1 MKKTK
6 IKAIQNTRN
15 EVVKNMSTTNLEKT
29 TQIFTDYLLHKGR
42 KPSTIKRYMYDV
54 EHFLTWLETT
64 DRVIDEEIWE
74 SLNKKDFKEFFHYL
88 KEERHYSDKTIHR
101 IYIALNRLY
110 ESLDLPSPIES
121 VIQIDQPDRS
131 LRDKDFISSKEE
143 KRLKEVVSSLANLT
157 DKQEATRPMLLER
170 NLSIIILLLDYGL
183 SLQELVSLQ
192 MKHIHFENNTI
203 SIPESSKINRTI
215 DLKEEDKLH
224 LYHYYK
230 TIPEPVRPKYHS
242 NDPLFVAFDY
252 TRGTYHWSYDDDAPK
267 FLTEISVQKMI
278 RLEVKRANLRK
289 GISAQH
295 FRNTFILS
303 KIKQKNNPEHIMQ
316 QIGFKS
322 HLSLKRY
329 YNYYKQCH
337 ANTN

>member
-1 MKKTK
+1 
-6 IKAIQNTRN
+6 
-15 EVVKNMSTTNLEKT
+15 MSTTNLEKT
-29 TQIFTDYLLHKGR
+29 IQHFTDYLLQKGR
-42 KPSTIKRYMYDV
+42 KTSTIKRYTYDV
-54 EHFLTWLETT
+54 EHFLSWLKNT
-64 DRVIDEEIWE
+64 DYAIDEEIWE
-74 SLNKKDFKEFFHYL
+74 SLNKRDFKDFFHYL

-110 ESLDLPSPIES
+110 ESLDLPSPIEG

-143 KRLKEVVSSLANLT
+143 KRLKEVVSSLAELT
-157 DKQEATRPMLLER
+157 DKQKATRPMLLER

-192 MKHIHFENNTI
+192 MKHVHFESNML
-203 SIPESSKINRTI
+203 SIPEDSQINRTI
-215 DLKEEDKLH
+215 HLKEEDKLH

-230 TIPEPVRPKYHS
+230 TIPEPIRPKYHS
-242 NDPLFVAFDY
+242 SNPLFVAFDF

-303 KIKQKNNPEHIMQ
+303 EIKQKNNPEQIMQ

-329 YNYYKQCH
+329 YDYYKQSQT
-337 ANTN
+337 NTN

>member
-1 MKKTK
+1 MSSTRTET
-6 IKAIQNTRN
+6 INTI
-15 EVVKNMSTTNLEKT
+15 EIFSTFLSE
-29 TQIFTDYLLHKGR
+29 KGR
-42 KPSTIKRYMYDV
+42 KPSTIKRYLYDV
-54 EHFLTWLETT
+54 KYFLSWLETT
-64 DRVIDEEIWE
+64 DRTIDEDIWE
-74 SLNKKDFKEFFHYL
+74 SLNKKDFKNFFRYL

-110 ESLDLPSPIES
+110 EALDLPSPIES

-131 LRDKDFISSKEE
+131 LRNEDFISTKVE
-143 KRLKEVVSSLANLT
+143 KRLKEVVSSLEGLT
-157 DKQEATRPMLLER
+157 GKQKTTRPMLLER

-192 MKHIHFENNTI
+192 MRHIHFENNTI
-203 SIPESSKINRTI
+203 SIPEDSKINRTI
-215 DLKEEDKLH
+215 QLKEEDKLN
-224 LYHYYK
+224 LYNYYK

-242 NDPLFVAFDY
+242 SDSLFVAFDSI
-252 TRGTYHWSYDDDAPK
+252 RGTYHWSYDNDAPK
-267 FLTEISVQKMI
+267 NLTEISVQKMI

-295 FRNTFILS
+295 FRNTFILK
-303 KIKQKNNPEHIMQ
+303 KIKQKNTPKQIIL

-329 YNYYKQCH
+329 YDYYKQSLIGRDKKRSI
-337 ANTN
+337 NI

>member
-1 MKKTK
+1 
-6 IKAIQNTRN
+6 
-15 EVVKNMSTTNLEKT
+15 MSTTNLEKT
-29 TQIFTDYLLHKGR
+29 TQNFTDHLLHKGR
-42 KPSTIKRYMYDV
+42 KPSTIKRYTYDI
-54 EHFLTWLETT
+54 EHFLSWLETT
-64 DRVIDEEIWE
+64 DRTIDEDIWE
-74 SLNKKDFKEFFHYL
+74 SLNKRDFKDFFHYL
-88 KEERHYSDKTIHR
+88 KEERHYSNKTIHR

-110 ESLDLPSPIES
+110 ESLDLPSPIEG
-121 VIQIDQPDRS
+121 VIQINQPDRS
-131 LRDKDFISSKEE
+131 LRDKDFISSKED
-143 KRLKEVVSSLANLT
+143 KRLKEVVSSLAELT
-157 DKQEATRPMLLER
+157 DKQKATRPMLLER

-192 MKHIHFENNTI
+192 MKHVHFEINML
-203 SIPESSKINRTI
+203 SIPQDSQINRTI
-215 DLKEEDKLH
+215 HLKEEDKLH
-224 LYHYYK
+224 LYQYYK

-242 NDPLFVAFDY
+242 SDPLFVAFDY

-278 RLEVKRANLRK
+278 RLEVKRAKLRQ

-303 KIKQKNNPEHIMQ
+303 KIKQKNNPEQIMQ

-329 YNYYKQCH
+329 YNYYKQYQI
-337 ANTN
+337 NIN

>member
-1 MKKTK
+1 
-6 IKAIQNTRN
+6 
-15 EVVKNMSTTNLEKT
+15 MSTTNLEKT
-29 TQIFTDYLLHKGR
+29 TQNFTDYLLHKGR
-42 KPSTIKRYMYDV
+42 KPSTIKRYTYDI
-54 EHFLTWLETT
+54 EHFLSWLATT
-64 DRVIDEEIWE
+64 DQTIDEDIWE
-74 SLNKKDFKEFFHYL
+74 SLDKRDFKDFFHYL

-110 ESLDLPSPIES
+110 ESLDLPSPIEG
-121 VIQIDQPDRS
+121 VIQINQPDRS

-143 KRLKEVVSSLANLT
+143 KRLKEVVSSLAELT
-157 DKQEATRPMLLER
+157 DKQKATRPMLLER

-192 MKHIHFENNTI
+192 MKHVHFEINML
-203 SIPESSKINRTI
+203 SIPQDSQINRTI
-215 DLKEEDKLH
+215 HLKEEDKLH
-224 LYHYYK
+224 LYQYYK

-242 NDPLFVAFDY
+242 SDPLFVAFDY

-267 FLTEISVQKMI
+267 FLTEISVQKMV
-278 RLEVKRANLRK
+278 RLEVKRAKLRK

-303 KIKQKNNPEHIMQ
+303 KIKQKNNPEQIMQ

-329 YNYYKQCH
+329 YNYYKQYQI
-337 ANTN
+337 NIN

>member
-1 MKKTK
+1 
-6 IKAIQNTRN
+6 
-15 EVVKNMSTTNLEKT
+15 MSTTILEKT
-29 TQIFTDYLLHKGR
+29 TQNFTDYLLHKGR
-42 KPSTIKRYMYDV
+42 KPSTIKRYTYDI
-54 EHFLTWLETT
+54 EHFLSWLETT
-64 DRVIDEEIWE
+64 DRTIDEDIWE
-74 SLNKKDFKEFFHYL
+74 SLNKRDFKDFFHYL

-110 ESLDLPSPIES
+110 ESLDLPSPIEG
-121 VIQIDQPDRS
+121 VIQINQPDRS

-143 KRLKEVVSSLANLT
+143 KCLKEVVSSLAELT
-157 DKQEATRPMLLER
+157 DKQKATRPMLLER

-183 SLQELVSLQ
+183 SLKELVSLQ
-192 MKHIHFENNTI
+192 MKHVHFEINML
-203 SIPESSKINRTI
+203 SIPQDSQINRTI
-215 DLKEEDKLH
+215 HLKEEDKLH
-224 LYHYYK
+224 LYQYYK

-242 NDPLFVAFDY
+242 SDPLFVAFDY
-252 TRGTYHWSYDDDAPK
+252 TRGTYHWSYDDDVPK

-278 RLEVKRANLRK
+278 RLEVKRAKLRK

-303 KIKQKNNPEHIMQ
+303 KIKQKNNPEQIMQ

-329 YNYYKQCH
+329 YNYYKQYQI
-337 ANTN
+337 NIN